1 MDVARVL
8 VESSIPRLDR
18 LLDYAIPAALRDSIV
33 VGGRVRVPLGKRSRL
48 IDGFVIDIGPAS
60 QSGLALSEID
70 AVLGAIPVLTPSM
83 WALVRSVSE
92 RNGGSASDVLR
103 IAIPKR
109 AVRVEKDVSIS
120 PRSLSVVASGERT
133 SIQLDAGVVE
143 TPQGPTLRG
152 WTQVAER
159 VRLATG
165 GVIVV
170 VPDWRDIELLG
181 RALGDTDYLVWDSSG
196 TPSERYSRYLRIL
209 SGEQTVV
216 LGTRSAI
223 YAPVANLDLVVVVN
237 ESDPLLDE
245 PLAPFVHVRDAAI
258 VRHGIEGG
266 TLLFASQTVSVELHR
281 FHELKYVTAE
291 QTTQVLPTIATA
303 NESSDDEYSRRG
315 RIPSSA
321 WKVVRDALTR
331 GPVLIQVSR
340 PGFSPG
346 VVCAACR
353 TAHRCAQCTTPLS
366 GNPEGTS
373 FCRVCGNQPVG
384 LVCRQCGGREVAF
397 AGVGSLRT
405 ADELG
410 RAFPQTTI
418 ILSDAEHRHLEIERR
433 PCIVVS
439 TRGAEPIVSGGYEAV
454 LIVDGEKELMRPGLR
469 TSENCLRWWG
479 TAAALCSGT
488 GTVVVAHVGGEFAK
502 LFASGQW
509 NDLIALELRERRA
522 LGFPPV
528 TRAIAITG
536 SLAELAPV
544 RALPECSGSRIVG
557 PTDVGKSH
565 RIVVLADYARAPAA
579 VAAVRA
585 HIIARSTKTLRIHCD
600 DLSVFDEVDA
610 N

>member
-1 MDVARVL
+1 MNVARVL
-8 VESSIPRLDR
+8 VESPIPRLDR
-18 LLDYAIPAALRDSIV
+18 LLDYAIPDALLSSIV
-33 VGGRVRVPLGKRSRL
+33 VGGRVRVPLGKGARL
-48 IDGFVIDIGPAS
+48 IDGFVIDIAPAS
-60 QSGLALSEID
+60 QSGLVLSEID
-70 AVLGAIPVLTPSM
+70 TVLGTVPVVTPAL
-83 WALVRSVSE
+83 WALVRAVSE

-103 IAIPKR
+103 IAVPKR
-109 AVRVEKDVSIS
+109 AVRVEKNVTIS
-120 PRSLSVVASGERT
+120 PRPVPVVAPGERT

-143 TPQGPTLRG
+143 TAHGPTLVG
-152 WTQVAER
+152 WTQVADR
-159 VRLATG
+159 VRAATG

-181 RALGDTDYLVWDSSG
+181 RALGDLEYTVWDSAG

-223 YAPVANLDLVVVVN
+223 YAPVQNLDLIVVVN

-266 TLLFASQTVSVELHR
+266 NLLFASQTVSVELHR
-281 FHELKYVTAE
+281 FHELNYVTPE
-291 QTTQVLPTIATA
+291 VRHQVLPAIVTA
-303 NESSDDEYSRRG
+303 ADSSDDEYASRA

-346 VVCAACR
+346 VVCSACR
-353 TAHRCAQCTTPLS
+353 TPHRCNQCTTPLS
-366 GNPEGTS
+366 GNREGTS
-373 FCRVCGNQPVG
+373 LCRVCGIQPVG
-384 LVCRQCGGREVAF
+384 LVCTRCGGREVAF

-410 RAFPQTTI
+410 RAFPQTTV

-479 TAAALCSGT
+479 TAAALCAQS
-488 GTVVVAHVGGEFAK
+488 GTVVVAHVGGDFAA
-502 LFASGQW
+502 LFSSGQW
-509 NDLIALELRERRA
+509 DELIALELRERRA

-528 TRAIAITG
+528 TRAVAITG
-536 SLAELAPV
+536 SLAELEPV
-544 RALPECSGSRIVG
+544 RSLPECAGARIIG
-557 PTDVGKSH
+557 PAAVGKSY
-565 RIVVLADYARAPAA
+565 RIVVLADYSHAPAA
-579 VAAVRA
+579 VVAVRA